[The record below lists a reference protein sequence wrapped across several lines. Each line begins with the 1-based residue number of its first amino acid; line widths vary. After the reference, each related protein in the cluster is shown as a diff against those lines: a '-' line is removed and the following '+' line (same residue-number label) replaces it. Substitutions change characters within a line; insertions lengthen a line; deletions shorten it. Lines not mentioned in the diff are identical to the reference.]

1 VAASLGERLA
11 GVRPS
16 ERLSESPSC
25 LVREEH
31 DLGPQLRRL
40 LEAAG
45 QKLPVSHPW
54 LELNPTHPLVRRLD
68 STPDGEAFDDL
79 AALLHDEAVLAEGGA
94 LEDPAGF
101 VRRLNRVLA
110 AAPAEAQSIIVPGAD

>member
-1 VAASLGERLA
+1 
-11 GVRPS
+11 
-16 ERLSESPSC
+16 
-25 LVREEH
+25 VREEH

-45 QKLPVSHPW
+45 QRLPAMRPW
-54 LELNPTHPLVRRLD
+54 LELNPDHPLVRRLD
-68 STPDGEAFDDL
+68 GTPDGEAFDDL
-79 AALLHDEAVLAEGGA
+79 AALLHDEAVLAEGGT

-110 AAPAEAQSIIVPGAD
+110 GPPADAPSIVLPGAG